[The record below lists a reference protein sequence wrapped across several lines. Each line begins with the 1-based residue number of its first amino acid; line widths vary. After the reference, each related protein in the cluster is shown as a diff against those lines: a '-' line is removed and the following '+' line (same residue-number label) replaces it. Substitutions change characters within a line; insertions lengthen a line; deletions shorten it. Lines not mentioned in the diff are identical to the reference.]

1 MLFEPFDRNYS
12 ETITINSTIINPIE
26 KKMLVGDTI
35 EEEEVLYTSKYR
47 TDNKIPGILVYS
59 GQTYGRHKDKMLY
72 KCVPND
78 RRLPIFLIPYLQKKS
93 QFNKAK
99 INKFILFE
107 IREWND
113 KHPLASITN
122 TLGDVNNKEIYYD
135 YQLYCKNLHV
145 PIQILNKKTT
155 TALWEYND
163 NDVFDPSDMENREDR
178 DIITIDPEGSVDF
191 DDALGVTT
199 NTSGDFIISVYI
211 SNVSAVIERL
221 GLWGDISDRV
231 STIYL
236 PSDKKPML
244 PSKLSD
250 DICSLLE
257 GQRRVVVA
265 MDLYVSSAGE
275 ITKVKYCN
283 CVINVRK
290 NYIYDEE
297 VLDESDIY
305 SSLLL
310 ISRSLNDSKKYVD
323 NISDSHDVV
332 AFYMIM
338 MNHNVGSYLAGNKIG
353 IFRNVNLKP
362 SDTCCNVAPE
372 ILRDYLKI
380 YRNVEANYG
389 LYSDNNRHDL
399 IGGGVD
405 NYSQVTSPIRRIVD
419 LVNIMLLQDC
429 NNSIKLSG
437 EAKEFINKW
446 TSSIEYLNESMRS
459 IRRVQ
464 NDCNM
469 LDYCLGS
476 NNKNQE
482 YTGFVVGHSSKY
494 DNYMV
499 YIPEIKL
506 TSYIK
511 SESILAIFDHHRFTM
526 HIFNDE
532 FSLKQKVRLQL
543 IL

>member
-1 MLFEPFDRNYS
+1 MLFEPSDRNYS

-35 EEEEVLYTSKYR
+35 EGNDVVYTSKYR
-47 TDNKIPGILVYS
+47 SDNKIPGILVYS
-59 GQTYGRHKDKMLY
+59 GQTYGRHKEKMLY

-107 IREWND
+107 IREWKD

-122 TLGDVNNKEIYYD
+122 TLGDVNNKDIYCD

-155 TALWEYND
+155 TALWDYKD
-163 NDVFDPSDMENREDR
+163 NDVFDSSGMENREDR

-191 DDALGVTT
+191 DDALGITT
-199 NTSGDFIISVYI
+199 NTSGDSIISVYI

-250 DICSLLE
+250 NICSLLE
-257 GQRRVVVA
+257 GQRRAVVA
-265 MDLYVSSAGE
+265 MDLYVSSTGE
-275 ITKVKYCN
+275 ITNVKYCN

-290 NYIYDEE
+290 NYIYNEK
-297 VLDESDIY
+297 VLNENDIY

-310 ISRSLNDSKKYVD
+310 ISRTLNDSMKYVD

-332 AFYMIM
+332 AFYMIL
-338 MNHNVGSYLAGNKIG
+338 MNHTVGSYLAGNKVG

-362 SDTCCNVAPE
+362 SDTSCIVAPE

-399 IGGGVD
+399 IGDGID
-405 NYSQVTSPIRRIVD
+405 HYSQVTSPIRRMVD
-419 LVNIMLLQDC
+419 LVNIMLLQDS
-429 NNSIKLSG
+429 NNTIKLSG
-437 EAKEFINKW
+437 EAKDFIKKW
-446 TSSIEYLNESMRS
+446 TSSIEYLNQSMRS

-469 LDYCLGS
+469 LYHCL
-476 NNKNQE
+476 NLVNKNQE
-482 YTGFVVGHSSKY
+482 YNGFVVSHSSKY
-494 DNYMV
+494 ERYMV

-506 TSYIK
+506 TGYIK
-511 SESILAIFDHHRFTM
+511 SETILSIFEQHRFTM

-532 FSLKQKVRLQL
+532 VSLKQKVRLQI

>member
-1 MLFEPFDRNYS
+1 MLFEPSDRNYS

-35 EEEEVLYTSKYR
+35 EGDDVLYTSKYR
-47 TDNKIPGILVYS
+47 SDNKIPGILVYS
-59 GQTYGRHKDKMLY
+59 GQTYGRHKEKMLY

-78 RRLPIFLIPYLQKKS
+78 KRLPIFLIPYLQKKS

-107 IREWND
+107 IREWKD

-122 TLGDVNNKEIYYD
+122 TLGDVNNKDIYCD

-155 TALWEYND
+155 TALWDYKD
-163 NDVFDPSDMENREDR
+163 NDVFDSSDTENREDR
-178 DIITIDPEGSVDF
+178 DIISIDPEGSVDF

-199 NTSGDFIISVYI
+199 NTSGDSIVSVYI

-236 PSDKKPML
+236 PSEKKPML

-250 DICSLLE
+250 NICSLLE
-257 GQRRVVVA
+257 GERRAVVA
-265 MDLYVSSAGE
+265 MDVCISPHGE
-275 ITKVKYCN
+275 ITDVKYVN
-283 CVINVRK
+283 CIINVKK
-290 NYIYDEE
+290 NYVYNEDL
-297 VLDESDIY
+297 VTESDIY
-305 SSLLL
+305 RSLLS
-310 ISRSLNDSKKYVD
+310 ISRTLNDKTNYID
-323 NISDSHDVV
+323 NIRDSHDVV

-338 MNHNVGSYLAGNKIG
+338 MNHNVGKYLALNKIG

-362 SDTCCNVAPE
+362 SDVSRNVAPE

-389 LYSDNNRHDL
+389 IYSGDNRHDL
-399 IGGGVD
+399 IGGGVEH
-405 NYSQVTSPIRRIVD
+405 YSQVTSPIRRMVD
-419 LVNIMLLQDC
+419 LVNIMLLQDS
-429 NNSIKLSG
+429 NNSIKLSND
-437 EAKEFINKW
+437 AKVFINKW
-446 TSSIEYLNESMRS
+446 TSNIEYLNQSMKS

-469 LDYCLGS
+469 LYYCL
-476 NNKNQE
+476 NDLNKNKE
-482 YTGFVVGHSSKY
+482 YNGFVVSYSSKY

-511 SESILAIFDHHRFTM
+511 SENSLSIFEQYHFTM

>member
-1 MLFEPFDRNYS
+1 MLFEPSDRNYS
-12 ETITINSTIINPIE
+12 ETITINSMIINPIE

-78 RRLPIFLIPYLQKKS
+78 RRMPIFLIPYLQKKS

-107 IREWND
+107 IREWKD

-135 YQLYCKNLHV
+135 YQLYCKNLYV

-155 TALWEYND
+155 TALWDYKD
-163 NDVFDPSDMENREDR
+163 IDVFDSTDMENREDR

-199 NTSGDFIISVYI
+199 NASGDSIISVYI

-250 DICSLLE
+250 NICSLLE
-257 GQRRVVVA
+257 GQRRAVVA
-265 MDLYVSSAGE
+265 MDLYVSSSGE
-275 ITKVKYCN
+275 ITNIKYGN

-290 NYIYDEE
+290 NYIYNEK

-305 SSLLL
+305 NSLLL

-332 AFYMIM
+332 AFYMIL

-362 SDTCCNVAPE
+362 SHTCCNVAPE

-399 IGGGVD
+399 IGDGVD
-405 NYSQVTSPIRRIVD
+405 HYSQVTSPIRRMVD
-419 LVNIMLLQDC
+419 LVNIMLLQDS
-429 NNSIKLSG
+429 NNTIKLSG

-511 SESILAIFDHHRFTM
+511 SESILDVFDHHRFTM

>member
-1 MLFEPFDRNYS
+1 MLFEPSDRNYS

-35 EEEEVLYTSKYR
+35 EGDDVLYTSKYR
-47 TDNKIPGILVYS
+47 SDNKIPGILVYS

-122 TLGDVNNKEIYYD
+122 TLGDVNNKDIYCD

-155 TALWEYND
+155 TALWDYKD
-163 NDVFDPSDMENREDR
+163 NDVFDSSDMENRVDR
-178 DIITIDPEGSVDF
+178 DIISIDPEGSVDF

-199 NTSGDFIISVYI
+199 NTSGDSIVSVYI

-236 PSDKKPML
+236 PSEKKPML

-250 DICSLLE
+250 NICSLLE
-257 GQRRVVVA
+257 GQRRAVVA
-265 MDLYVSSAGE
+265 MDVCISPHGE
-275 ITKVKYCN
+275 IMDVKYVN
-283 CVINVRK
+283 CVINVQK
-290 NYIYDEE
+290 NYVYNEDLLI
-297 VLDESDIY
+297 ESDIY
-305 SSLLL
+305 RSLLL
-310 ISRSLNDSKKYVD
+310 ISRTLNDKNNYID
-323 NISDSHDVV
+323 NIRDSHDVV
-332 AFYMIM
+332 AFYMIV
-338 MNHNVGSYLAGNKIG
+338 MNHNVGNYLARNKIG

-362 SDTCCNVAPE
+362 SDASRNVAPE

-389 LYSDNNRHDL
+389 IYSGDNRHDL
-399 IGGGVD
+399 IGGGVEH
-405 NYSQVTSPIRRIVD
+405 YSQVTSPIRRMVD
-419 LVNIMLLQDC
+419 LVNIMLLQDS
-429 NNSIKLSG
+429 NNSIKLSKD
-437 EAKEFINKW
+437 AKVFINKW
-446 TSSIEYLNESMRS
+446 TSNIEYLNESMKS

-469 LDYCLGS
+469 LYYCL
-476 NNKNQE
+476 NDVNKNME
-482 YTGFVVGHSSKY
+482 YNGFVVSYSSEY

-499 YIPEIKL
+499 YIPEIKM
-506 TSYIK
+506 TSYIE
-511 SESILAIFDHHRFTM
+511 SESSLSIFEQHRFTM

>member
-1 MLFEPFDRNYS
+1 MLFEPSDRNYS
-12 ETITINSTIINPIE
+12 ETIIINSTIINPIE

-35 EEEEVLYTSKYR
+35 EEDDVLYTSKYR

-107 IREWND
+107 FREWKD
-113 KHPLASITN
+113 KHPLASISN

-145 PIQILNKKTT
+145 PIQNLNKKTT
-155 TALWEYND
+155 TALWEYKD
-163 NDVFDPSDMENREDR
+163 NDVFDSSDMENREDR
-178 DIITIDPEGSVDF
+178 DVITIDPEGSVDF
-191 DDALGVTT
+191 DDALGITT
-199 NTSGDFIISVYI
+199 NTSGDSVVTVYI

-236 PSDKKPML
+236 PSEKKPML

-250 DICSLLE
+250 NICSLIE
-257 GQRRVVVA
+257 GHRRAVVA
-265 MDLYVSSAGE
+265 MDIYIAVSGE
-275 ITKVKYCN
+275 ITDIKYVN
-283 CVINVRK
+283 CVINVNK
-290 NYIYDEE
+290 NYVYNQKSLNKYHIYK
-297 VLDESDIY
+297 
-305 SSLLL
+305 SLLL
-310 ISRSLNDSKKYVD
+310 ISRTLNTRLKYIDVID
-323 NISDSHDVV
+323 DSHDVV

-338 MNHNVGSYLAGNKIG
+338 MNHNVGTYLASNRCG
-353 IFRNVNLKP
+353 IFRNVDLKVR
-362 SDTCCNVAPE
+362 DTEDNVAPE
-372 ILRDYLKI
+372 ILRDYIKI

-389 LYSDNNRHDL
+389 VYSDSNKHDL
-399 IGGGVD
+399 IGSGVAH
-405 NYSQVTSPIRRIVD
+405 YAQVTSPIRRMVD
-419 LVNIMLLQDC
+419 LVNIMLLQSYSDSC
-429 NNSIKLSG
+429 ELTD
-437 EAKEFINKW
+437 EANGFITKW
-446 TSSIEYLNESMRS
+446 ISRMDYLNETMKS

-469 LDYCLGS
+469 LDYCLR
-476 NNKNQE
+476 NNDTEIVYK
-482 YTGFVVGHSSKY
+482 GFIVDYCSKY
-494 DNYMV
+494 DNYLV

-511 SESILAIFDHHRFTM
+511 SESILDKFKECRFTM
-526 HIFNDE
+526 HILNDE

-543 IL
+543 LI

>member
-1 MLFEPFDRNYS
+1 MIFEPSDRNYS
-12 ETITINSTIINPIE
+12 DGLTISSINPIE
-26 KKMLVGDTI
+26 KKMLVGDRI

-155 TALWEYND
+155 TALWDYKD
-163 NDVFDPSDMENREDR
+163 IDVFDSTNMENREDR

-191 DDALGVTT
+191 DDAIGITT
-199 NTSGDFIISVYI
+199 NTSGDSIISVYI

-250 DICSLLE
+250 NICSLLE
-257 GQRRVVVA
+257 GQRRAVVA
-265 MDLYVSSAGE
+265 MDLYISSAGE
-275 ITKVKYCN
+275 ITKVKYGN

-290 NYIYDEE
+290 NYIYNEK

-305 SSLLL
+305 NSLLL

-332 AFYMIM
+332 AFYMIL
-338 MNHNVGSYLAGNKIG
+338 MNHNVGTCLAGNKIG

-362 SDTCCNVAPE
+362 SDTSCNVAPE

-399 IGGGVD
+399 IGDGVD
-405 NYSQVTSPIRRIVD
+405 HYSQVTSPIRRMVD
-419 LVNIMLLQDC
+419 LVNIMLLQDS
-429 NNSIKLSG
+429 NNNIKLSG

-511 SESILAIFDHHRFTM
+511 SESILDVFDEHRFTM

>member
-1 MLFEPFDRNYS
+1 MLFEPSDRNYS
-12 ETITINSTIINPIE
+12 ETTTINSTIINPIE
-26 KKMLVGDTI
+26 KKMLAGDTI
-35 EEEEVLYTSKYR
+35 GEDDVLYTSKYR

-78 RRLPIFLIPYLQKKS
+78 RQLPIFLIPYLQKKS
-93 QFNKAK
+93 QFNKSK

-107 IREWND
+107 FREWKE

-155 TALWEYND
+155 TALWDYKD
-163 NDVFDPSDMENREDR
+163 NDVFDSSDMENREDR
-178 DIITIDPEGSVDF
+178 DIISIDPEGSVDF
-191 DDALGVTT
+191 DDALGLTT
-199 NTSGDFIISVYI
+199 NTSGDSIVSVYI

-236 PSDKKPML
+236 PSEKKPML

-250 DICSLLE
+250 NICSLLE
-257 GQRRVVVA
+257 GQRRAAVA
-265 MDLYVSSAGE
+265 MDIYITASGE
-275 ITKVKYCN
+275 ITKIKYVN

-290 NYIYDEE
+290 NYIYNEE
-297 VLDESDIY
+297 VMDKCEMY

-310 ISRSLNDSKKYVD
+310 ISRSLNDKMKYVD

-332 AFYMIM
+332 AFYMIL
-338 MNHNVGSYLAGNKIG
+338 MNHNVGTYLAANKIG
-353 IFRNVNLKP
+353 IFRNVSLKP
-362 SDTCCNVAPE
+362 SDTSCNVAPE
-372 ILRDYLKI
+372 VLRDYLKI

-389 LYSDNNRHDL
+389 LYTNNNRHDL
-399 IGGGVD
+399 IGTGVEH
-405 NYSQVTSPIRRIVD
+405 YSQVTSPIRRMVD
-419 LVNIMLLQDC
+419 LVNIMLLQDS
-429 NNSIKLSG
+429 NNNIKLSS

-464 NDCNM
+464 NDCNL

-482 YTGFVVGHSSKY
+482 YNGFVVGHSSKY

-511 SESILAIFDHHRFTM
+511 SESSLAIFEQHRFTM